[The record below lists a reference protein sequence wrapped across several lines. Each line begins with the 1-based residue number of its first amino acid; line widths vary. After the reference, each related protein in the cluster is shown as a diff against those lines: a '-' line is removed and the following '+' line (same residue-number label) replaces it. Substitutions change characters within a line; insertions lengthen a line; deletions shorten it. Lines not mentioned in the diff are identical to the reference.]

1 MPKVTWRTPK
11 VNYLAAM
18 FSAYRKARGMSS
30 VDVAKKVGCSPQ
42 NVRVQ
47 LNKPADQWNVGQ
59 LKKHCKALD
68 IPLEEACRAA
78 AGIPMPQ

>member
-30 VDVAKKVGCSPQ
+30 ADVAKKVGCSPQ

-47 LNKPADQWNVGQ
+47 LNKPADQ
-59 LKKHCKALD
+59 
-68 IPLEEACRAA
+68 
-78 AGIPMPQ
+78 